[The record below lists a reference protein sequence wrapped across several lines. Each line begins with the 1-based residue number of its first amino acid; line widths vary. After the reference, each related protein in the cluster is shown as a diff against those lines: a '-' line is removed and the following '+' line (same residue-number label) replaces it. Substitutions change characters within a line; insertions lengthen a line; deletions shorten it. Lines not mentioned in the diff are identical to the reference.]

1 MIKLSIIIPVYNVEE
16 YIEKC
21 IKSVLCQ
28 NLANDDYEIIVI
40 DDASPDNSIR
50 IIKGII
56 KENPQVKLIS
66 QKNRGLGGARNTGL
80 RNAKGDFILFLDSDD
95 WYLPNVLNQIYTIGI
110 KYSVDILEFGAQG
123 INFDDKVVY
132 SHSISSNDEI
142 SNGLLYY
149 QNYRYMDSACNKLYR
164 RNFLIENELFFI
176 EHIYIEDYEFN
187 TRVFYKAKRVMAIDL
202 IVAQFYQSSNS
213 ITRNFDVIRQQKL
226 KEDIIIVIKKINTL
240 YINGKM
246 INNRFDSKYFEQ
258 RLGYLVATLFYQ
270 LVKKRASY
278 NDFVVLKERLIS
290 ENIFFIDFPIFDR
303 KKEWFRKLFLKN
315 FALFKIVHIVFKLR

>member
-1 MIKLSIIIPVYNVEE
+1 MIKLSIIIPVYNVEK

-21 IKSVLCQ
+21 IKSVINQ
-28 NLANDDYEIIVI
+28 NLKSNEYEIIVI
-40 DDASPDNSIR
+40 DDESPDNSVE
-50 IIKGII
+50 IIEKLKNKDSQI
-56 KENPQVKLIS
+56 NLIS
-66 QKNRGLGGARNTGL
+66 QKNKGLGGARNTGL

-132 SHSISSNDEI
+132 SHSISSNDEVL
-142 SNGLLYY
+142 NGLHYY

-187 TRVFYKAKRVMAIDL
+187 TRAFYKAKRVMAIDL
-202 IVAQFYQSSNS
+202 IVAQFYQSPNS
-213 ITRNFDVIRQQKL
+213 ITRNFDVIKQEKL
-226 KEDIIIVIKKINTL
+226 KEDIIIVIKRINAL
-240 YINGKM
+240 FINDKTVS
-246 INNRFDSKYFEQ
+246 NKFVSKYFEQ
-258 RLGYLVATLFYQ
+258 RLGFLVATLFYQ

-315 FALFKIVHIVFKLR
+315 FALFKIIHIVFKLR

>member
-1 MIKLSIIIPVYNVEE
+1 MIKLSIIIPVYNVEK

-21 IKSVLCQ
+21 IKSVINQ
-28 NLANDDYEIIVI
+28 NLKSKEYEIMVI
-40 DDASPDNSIR
+40 DDESPDNSVE
-50 IIKGII
+50 IIEILKNKHSQI
-56 KENPQVKLIS
+56 NLIS

-80 RNAKGDFILFLDSDD
+80 RNAKGAFILFLDSDD
-95 WYLPNVLNQIYTIGI
+95 WYIPNVLYQIYTKGI
-110 KYSVDILEFGAQG
+110 KFSVDILEFGAQG
-123 INFDDKVVY
+123 INLDDKVVY
-132 SHSISSNDEI
+132 SHSISSNDEVL
-142 SNGLLYY
+142 NGLHYY

-164 RNFLIENELFFI
+164 RNFLIENELFFL

-187 TRVFYKAKRVMAIDL
+187 TRAFYKAKRVMAIDL

-213 ITRNFDVIRQQKL
+213 ITRNIDVIKQKKL
-226 KEDIIIVIKKINTL
+226 REDIIIVIKKINTL
-240 YINGKM
+240 YINDKTVD
-246 INNRFDSKYFEQ
+246 NRFFLKYFEQ

-278 NDFVVLKERLIS
+278 KDFVVLKERLIN
-290 ENIFFIDFPIFDR
+290 ENIFFIDYPIFDR